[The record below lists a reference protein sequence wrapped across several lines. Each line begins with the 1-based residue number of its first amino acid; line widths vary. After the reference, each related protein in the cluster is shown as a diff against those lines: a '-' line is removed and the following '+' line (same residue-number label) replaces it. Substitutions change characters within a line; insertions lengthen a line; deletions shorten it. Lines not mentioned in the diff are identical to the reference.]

1 MLLDACLNKYYSE
14 AVKAAQCFNKARD
27 GVANESFL
35 HDRLLQTDESQI
47 RKLEV
52 LYYLKV
58 FAFLFLI

>member
-1 MLLDACLNKYYSE
+1 M
-14 AVKAAQCFNKARD
+14 KAAQCFNKARD

-35 HDRLLQTDESQI
+35 RDCLLQADEPQI

-58 FAFLFLI
+58 SFVDTKGLEIFANRV